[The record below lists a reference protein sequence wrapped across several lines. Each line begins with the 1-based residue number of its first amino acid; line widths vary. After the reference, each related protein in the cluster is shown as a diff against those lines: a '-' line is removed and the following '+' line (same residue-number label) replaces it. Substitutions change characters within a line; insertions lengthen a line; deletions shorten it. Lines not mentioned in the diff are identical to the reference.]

1 MLYPEYVYSKK
12 YNPTPIV
19 KPLLPNQQD
28 VKPVHLDRFQK
39 FGVHLGPKRPVLSA
53 SVQRKQHLRN
63 QNGRCDTEPEQASK
77 MAEPPLS
84 ARVLSARRS
93 N

>member
-28 VKPVHLDRFQK
+28 VKPVHLDRF
-39 FGVHLGPKRPVLSA
+39 
-53 SVQRKQHLRN
+53 
-63 QNGRCDTEPEQASK
+63 
-77 MAEPPLS
+77 
-84 ARVLSARRS
+84 
-93 N
+93 